1 MKHVAFLN
9 ELKIRNT
16 YSFYISNLNQIFF
29 DLNSYKYKNNL
40 FYKRLI
46 SDLKKDQK
54 KINIDELLNIEKISH
69 HETFQNLLN
78 KIVVKINSLLGDKD
92 NPAFVFEQRN
102 EWGVPI
108 YVTEE
113 KDYSDLKILGDK
125 SSQKRYMFQININPN
140 SYLFSYVDQIQI
152 FFCIDDKNKIVSGA
166 FSLNQ
171 GINSELTNSKET
183 LSEKIFLNNLYRYF
197 LENEFKKISI
207 GGLLE
212 LFEDLKFIKNNSKL
226 SYESKLKNNWKD
238 YISKK
243 FLNDLTYNID
253 SKFYKDDLFNSI
265 FIFQA
270 IILVIYD
277 EIKSYFTNP
286 KPEILLK
293 KFNAYNEINNIK
305 ENSNSDRDLMNM
317 IVFLKNKHSYFP
329 EINIDEVETANEL
342 FEAIL
347 DYSKFEDHSLWH
359 SIPSYEIIRNSDIPF
374 INENS
379 DIFLNNDEL
388 KLFFLLTMYS
398 NLFGMEI
405 TNTNFS
411 SFNEV
416 IKLASSINFND
427 SEIDENLKIQVKD
440 IICEKNYDYITFI
453 NSSLSSLIIKNN
465 NPINDKT
472 SYDIDFLQDPN
483 FNLSNNYLWATTYIQ
498 SRIWKSVTIDKLLDK
513 VKNKEPWKLRN
524 LIYEMNNL
532 QIDSYDNFYGLPIK
546 SIVQTMEQ
554 KLNLKD
560 SISLLI
566 KKLNRDDQRFGK
578 NKERNYLSVGVL
590 VATIFGVLDF
600 FTTVFSILTVSNST
614 ISESLKDPIN
624 ISIITIGS
632 IFAFVLLGIIILAI
646 FSIFKNN
653 TRRKK

>member
-646 FSIFKNN
+646 FSIFK
-653 TRRKK
+653 